1 MNIAANNNK
10 VNVILTGASKI
21 INSIDINTEKTN
33 ALLATP
39 NICFMLNLLVW
50 LEYITPAT
58 KAITWLTS
66 IKKSIGKVKFL
77 L

>member
-39 NICFMLNLLVW
+39 NICFMLNLLV
-50 LEYITPAT
+50 
-58 KAITWLTS
+58 
-66 IKKSIGKVKFL
+66 
-77 L
+77 